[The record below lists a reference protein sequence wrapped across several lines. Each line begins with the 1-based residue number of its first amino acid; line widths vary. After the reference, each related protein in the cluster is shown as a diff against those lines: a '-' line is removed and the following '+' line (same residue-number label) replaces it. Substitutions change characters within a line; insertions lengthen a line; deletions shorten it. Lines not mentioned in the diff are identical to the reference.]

1 MESWSSGTPSHGPW
15 GGMGLVYKEKLRMA
29 KMGVVLGL
37 NSRGAFMNLPGGREE
52 ETRAI
57 KTSELWGLLGGG
69 GGVAEGYLIQAIGT
83 RAT

>member
-15 GGMGLVYKEKLRMA
+15 WGVGLVYKEKLRMA

-52 ETRAI
+52 ETGAI
-57 KTSELWGLLGGG
+57 RTSPSVMGSFGRRWGCGRGLPYT
-69 GGVAEGYLIQAIGT
+69 GY
-83 RAT
+83 RD